1 MITRT
6 FKTPAEWGI
15 GPGPARLYSIDGA
28 LSAVDM
34 WLGLTPLR
42 PETRRERELM
52 LTLRDLLAVI
62 PANAGTADLLS
73 AKRAI
78 KGMVKYARSR
88 EASSARIDSHISRG
102 TNAARRAVGRN
113 RMI

>member
-1 MITRT
+1 MSMRT
-6 FKTPAEWGI
+6 FKKPAEWGI
-15 GPGPARLYSIDGA
+15 GPGPARLCSIDDA
-28 LSAVDM
+28 LIAVDM
-34 WLGLTPLR
+34 WLGLTPSR

-62 PANAGTADLLS
+62 PGKPAPADLLS

-88 EASSARIDSHISRG
+88 EAHSARIISHPSRRLG
-102 TNAARRAVGRN
+102 ARQSAAPGIR
-113 RMI
+113 